1 MEPETAGDPMGR
13 SLNWTRKST
22 YSLSKTLKGKGI
34 DISPNTAG
42 KALKAIGYSLKLNRK
57 SISTTQHPDRD
68 QQFNLLN
75 QK

>member
-1 MEPETAGDPMGR
+1 LIEEIMEPETAGDPMGK

-42 KALKAIGYSLKLNRK
+42 KVVM
-57 SISTTQHPDRD
+57 
-68 QQFNLLN
+68 
-75 QK
+75 